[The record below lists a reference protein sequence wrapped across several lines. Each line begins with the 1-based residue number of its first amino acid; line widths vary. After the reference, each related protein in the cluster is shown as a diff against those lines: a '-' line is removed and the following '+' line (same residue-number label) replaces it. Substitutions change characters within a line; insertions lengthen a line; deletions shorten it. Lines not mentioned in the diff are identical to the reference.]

1 MIINFLLTNAQIER
15 ETLSNKIIRELK
27 KARYSIWLANIWF
40 TDNDVYKLLLEK
52 LKEGLN
58 IEIVLSRNPLS
69 VYENAK
75 IQKFIDLGGEIFII
89 NEYKNKN
96 DNQFCIVDYSTI
108 INNGFR
114 TEHRLKPSQG
124 SIFLKETQET
134 LIEQYINEYM
144 QLKNNYCINRY

>member
-15 ETLSNKIIRELK
+15 ETISNKIIRELK

-40 TDNDVYKLLLEK
+40 TDNDVYRLLLEK
-52 LKEGLN
+52 LREGLN
-58 IEIVLSRNPLS
+58 IEIILSRNPLS
-69 VYENAK
+69 VYESAK

-89 NEYKNKN
+89 NEYENKRE
-96 DNQFCIVDYSTI
+96 NQFCIVDYSTI
-108 INNGFR
+108 INNDFR